1 VNDDRKTEIDRE
13 KDEAKEK
20 LKELEGDPPQRLE
33 DWPGGRGKYETFG
46 GPEHETSYDESATSQ
61 LGPSE
66 VRHHEDGRVTVG
78 GEEVED
84 PDEYKG
90 EPIPGGPT
98 DPSTPKVAGEQ
109 DLSEK
114 EKETEKESDEE

>member
-1 VNDDRKTEIDRE
+1 
-13 KDEAKEK
+13 
-20 LKELEGDPPQRLE
+20 
-33 DWPGGRGKYETFG
+33 
-46 GPEHETSYDESATSQ
+46 
-61 LGPSE
+61 
-66 VRHHEDGRVTVG
+66 VTVG

-98 DPSTPKVAGEQ
+98 DPDTPKVAGEQ

-114 EKETEKESDEE
+114 ETETEKESDEE